1 MEDFVWFSI
10 VFLMCVFYLGYLL
23 GKTKF
28 EKFAFASLEEPTY
41 SFKSG
46 DTLEEAIKK
55 IEAVVKENAYL
66 KKQLCKDG
74 DLILTDGK
82 SDSKLSKSVIKN
94 FESLSQEQ
102 KEEFLKEL
110 KKHKE
115 II

>member
-28 EKFAFASLEEPTY
+28 EKFAFASLEEPIY
-41 SFKSG
+41 SFQSG
-46 DTLEEAIKK
+46 ETLEETIEE
-55 IEAVVKENAYL
+55 IEAIVKENAYL
-66 KKQLCKDG
+66 KKQLYE
-74 DLILTDGK
+74 T
-82 SDSKLSKSVIKN
+82 KLSDIVFKN
-94 FESLSQEQ
+94 FESLLSQEQ

>member
-1 MEDFVWFSI
+1 MEDFVWFSVVLI
-10 VFLMCVFYLGYLL
+10 IGVFYLGYSL
-23 GKTKF
+23 GKTNF
-28 EKFAFASLEEPTY
+28 DKFAFASLEEPTY

-46 DTLEEAIKK
+46 DTLEETIEK
-55 IEAVVKENAYL
+55 IEAVVIENAYL

-110 KKHKE
+110 KQHKVFA
-115 II
+115 